1 MLERL
6 AAVIDELV
14 ALDETAVVDDQLAAL
29 VTGLQRERARL
40 GAATG
45 RLLTRWH
52 ESGMWADD
60 GSRTCA
66 GRLARETHTSVST
79 AKAELRRA
87 RHLVAMPDVASAIV
101 AGRLSLDHLDVLGR
115 AARAPGFAAAEA
127 MLVEHCA
134 TLRFADAAKVIA
146 YWSQQ
151 ADHDP
156 GPDDR
161 SVLHA
166 STTWQGHVV
175 VDAVLEPIGGRI
187 FLDEL
192 ARHERDQYLADERA
206 GTARTAARRRAAAL
220 VEMATRSANATGRR
234 RPKPL
239 FTVLVGDD
247 RAHHLC
253 ELADGTVVTPERLSP
268 WIGSAMLET
277 VLFDGPTTVVSVSR
291 RRSFVGAVRRAVEVR
306 DRHCRHPSGC
316 DVPASGCDVDH
327 VVPYADGGLTSQFN
341 GRLECTTHNRHADRH
356 DHDAAPRPER
366 SVGRLDELR
375 ALIRFRTRRDYP
387 DDDEPHDHTG

>member
-14 ALDETAVVDDQLAAL
+14 ALDETAVVDDQLAGL

-66 GRLARETHTSVST
+66 GRLARETHTSVRT

-87 RHLVAMPDVASAIV
+87 HHLVAMPEVASAIV

-115 AARAPGFAAAEA
+115 AARAPGFAEAEA

-134 TLRFADAAKVIA
+134 TLRFADAAKVIT

-192 ARHERDQYLADERA
+192 ARRERDQYLADERA
-206 GTARTAARRRAAAL
+206 GAARTAAQRRAAAL

-253 ELADGTVVTPERLSP
+253 ELADGTVVTPEQLSP
-268 WIGSAMLET
+268 WIGVGDAG
-277 VLFDGPTTVVSVSR
+277 DGPVRRTDHRGVGVAPAQLR
-291 RRSFVGAVRRAVEVR
+291 RRRAPGGGGARPALPAPVR
-306 DRHCRHPSGC
+306 
-316 DVPASGCDVDH
+316 
-327 VVPYADGGLTSQFN
+327 L
-341 GRLECTTHNRHADRH
+341 
-356 DHDAAPRPER
+356 
-366 SVGRLDELR
+366 
-375 ALIRFRTRRDYP
+375 
-387 DDDEPHDHTG
+387 